1 MSTTRRRCRTS
12 KTSTTSMTSMTRPAN
27 GLTRAALLGT
37 LVLLSTLPALLGGAG
52 CGGVTDARVSARNRA
67 SKAACDR
74 ANACGNIGP
83 GQSYA
88 DYQSCISIV
97 NGDIDATIW
106 PVSECQQINQ
116 QNLDVCISAINGTQ
130 CGNGINFLIT
140 LGTCGKQN
148 VCVGQDG
155 GAGN

>member
-1 MSTTRRRCRTS
+1 MSTIRM
-12 KTSTTSMTSMTRPAN
+12 TTTTKE
-27 GLTRAALLGT
+27 LTRSARLGVLAL
-37 LVLLSTLPALLGGAG
+37 VFTLPVLFAGAG

-74 ANACGNIGP
+74 ANACGSIGP
-83 GQSYA
+83 GQTYA

-97 NGDIDATIW
+97 NGDIDSMIW
-106 PVSECQQINQ
+106 PAGTCQQINQ
-116 QNLDVCISAINGTQ
+116 QNLDVCLNAISGTQ

-140 LGTCGKQN
+140 LGTCGAQN